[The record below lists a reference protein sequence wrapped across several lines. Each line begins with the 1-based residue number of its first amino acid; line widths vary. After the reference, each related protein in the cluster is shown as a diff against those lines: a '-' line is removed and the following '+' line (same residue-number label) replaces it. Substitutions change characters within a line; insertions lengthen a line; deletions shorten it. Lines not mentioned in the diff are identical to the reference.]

1 MNPMSDAKDGMRRMA
16 ISASWTMIG
25 VMMHVCAATAV
36 AQVAVKAGTLHTMG
50 PAGVIKDAVV
60 VVTDGKISAVGSA
73 ANTQIPQGFRVI
85 EAVLVTPGL
94 IDAHATVG
102 LTGIYNTKHDSDQIE
117 RSSPI
122 QPELRA
128 IDAYNP
134 QEKLIDWVRS
144 YGVTTVHTGHAP
156 GELVSGQSGIFKLKG
171 NTSDAAALVP
181 AFAVMATLDTS
192 SIKSGGSPG
201 TRAKQVA
208 MLREEL
214 IRAREFLA
222 KGEHEAEEPDE
233 KGDAKK
239 DDQQAG
245 KKSRGGADRRLR
257 TQSLAKVLKGELVLV
272 ITADRAQDIANA
284 LRLQKEFG
292 FKLMLDS
299 CAEAAQMKD
308 EIKQAGVPVIVHPM
322 MSRYNG
328 SKENASMETPMLL
341 RDAGITFAMQ
351 SGYEDYVPKV
361 RVVLL
366 EAAVAAAN
374 GLTFDQT
381 LASITTTPARLLG
394 IDKRVGSIEVGK
406 DGDLALYDGDPFEYT
421 SHCIGTIIDGVVMH
435 DKKQ

>member
-1 MNPMSDAKDGMRRMA
+1 MRNSHSNGWSARILIACASMA
-16 ISASWTMIG
+16 LSSLAI
-25 VMMHVCAATAV
+25 
-36 AQVAVKAGTLHTMG
+36 AQVAVKAATLYTMG
-50 PAGVIKDAVV
+50 PAGVLKDAVV
-60 VVTDGKISAVGSA
+60 VVKDGKITAIGPA
-73 ANTQIPQGFRVI
+73 ASTQIPQGLRVI
-85 EAVLVTPGL
+85 EAALVTPGL

-102 LTGIYNTKHDSDQIE
+102 LTGIYNTKHDSDQLE
-117 RSSPI
+117 RSSPV

-128 IDAYNP
+128 IDAFNP

-156 GELVSGQSGIFKLKG
+156 GELISGQSGIFKLRG
-171 NTSDAAALVP
+171 NTADAAAMVT

-192 SIKSGGSPG
+192 SIKSGGGSPG

-214 IRAREFLA
+214 IKAREFLA
-222 KGEHEAEEPDE
+222 RGGHDAKAEEEGDPNAPDAQSSE
-233 KGDAKK
+233 KKK
-239 DDQQAG
+239 RD
-245 KKSRGGADRRLR
+245 RGGSDRRLR
-257 TQSLAKVLKGELVLV
+257 TEALAKVLKGELVLV

-284 LRLQKEFG
+284 LRLHKEFG

-299 CAEAAQMKD
+299 CAEAAQMMD
-308 EIKQAGVPVIVHPM
+308 EIKAAGVPVIVHPM

-328 SKENASMETPMLL
+328 SKENASMETPKML

-366 EAAVAAAN
+366 EAAVGAAN
-374 GLTFDQT
+374 GLTFEQT

-421 SHCIGTIIDGVVMH
+421 THCIGTIIDGVVTN
-435 DKKQ
+435 DKPH

>member
-1 MNPMSDAKDGMRRMA
+1 MTRTANKVMLAVGFSVLCG
-16 ISASWTMIG
+16 WG
-25 VMMHVCAATAV
+25 VAAAH

-50 PAGVIKDAVV
+50 PAGTIQSAVV
-60 VVTDGKISAVGSA
+60 VVSDGKISAVGPA
-73 ANTQIPQGFRVI
+73 AVTQIPKGFRVL
-85 EAVLVTPGL
+85 EAALVTPGL

-102 LTGIYNTKHDSDQIE
+102 LTGIFNTKHDSDQIE
-117 RSSPI
+117 HSSPI

-134 QEKLIDWVRS
+134 QEKLIAWVRS

-156 GELVSGQSGIFKLKG
+156 GELISGQSGIFKLKG
-171 NTSDAAALVP
+171 NTSDAAAMVP

-222 KGEHEAEEPDE
+222 KGEHEA
-233 KGDAKK
+233 DAEDAPADGAEKK
-239 DDQQAG
+239 DHETA
-245 KKSRGGADRRLR
+245 KKSRGGAERRLR
-257 TQSLAKVLKGELVLV
+257 TESLAKVLRGELVLV

-292 FKLMLDS
+292 FRLMLDS

-308 EIKQAGVPVIVHPM
+308 EIKQSGVPVILHPL
-322 MSRYNG
+322 MSRYSG
-328 SKENASMETPMLL
+328 SKENASMETPMML

-366 EAAVAAAN
+366 EAAIAAAN

-394 IDKRVGSIEVGK
+394 IEKRVGSIEVGK

-421 SHCIGTIIDGVVMH
+421 THCIGTIIDGVVMH
-435 DKKQ
+435 DKPQ

>member
-1 MNPMSDAKDGMRRMA
+1 MQNVPRDIGNTKMTLTHSTLVFGATLGMM
-16 ISASWTMIG
+16 
-25 VMMHVCAATAV
+25 VAAAG
-36 AQVAVKAGTLHTMG
+36 AQVAVKAATLHTMG
-50 PAGVIKDAVV
+50 PAGTIKDAIVV
-60 VVTDGKISAVGSA
+60 VRDGKISAVGPA
-73 ANTQIPQGFRVI
+73 ASTQIPQGYRLI
-85 EAVLVTPGL
+85 EAAIVTPGL

-102 LTGIYNTKHDSDQIE
+102 LTGIYNTRHDSDQIE

-128 IDAYNP
+128 IDAFNP
-134 QEKLIDWVRS
+134 QEKLIEWVRS
-144 YGVTTVHTGHAP
+144 YGITTVHTGHAP
-156 GELVSGQSGIFKLKG
+156 GELISGQSGIFKLKG
-171 NTSDAAALVP
+171 NTSDAAAIVP

-222 KGEHEAEEPDE
+222 KGEHAAEDNID
-233 KGDAKK
+233 KGDVKK
-239 DDQQAG
+239 DDHDAG
-245 KKSRGGADRRLR
+245 KKSHAGDRRLR
-257 TQSLAKVLKGELVLV
+257 TESLAKVLKGELVLV

-284 LRLQKEFG
+284 LRLQQEFG

-299 CAEAAQMKD
+299 CAEATQMKD
-308 EIKQAGVPVIVHPM
+308 EIKKSGVPVIVHPL
-322 MSRYNG
+322 MSRYNA
-328 SKENASMETPMLL
+328 SKENASMETPMML

-361 RVVLL
+361 RVLL
-366 EAAVAAAN
+366 FEAAVAAAN

-394 IDKRVGSIEVGK
+394 IDKRVGSIEIGK

>member
-1 MNPMSDAKDGMRRMA
+1 MKTGYGLALLTTLGVFV
-16 ISASWTMIG
+16 SA
-25 VMMHVCAATAV
+25 AA
-36 AQVAVKAGTLHTMG
+36 AQVAVKAGTLYTMG
-50 PAGVIKDAVV
+50 PAGTVKDAVV
-60 VVTDGKISAVGSA
+60 VVTDGKISAVGPAGSV
-73 ANTQIPQGFRVI
+73 QIPKDFRVI
-85 EAVLVTPGL
+85 EAAIVTPGL

-128 IDAYNP
+128 IDAFNP
-134 QEKLIDWVRS
+134 QERLIDWVRS
-144 YGVTTVHTGHAP
+144 YGITTVHTGHAP
-156 GELVSGQSGIFKLKG
+156 GELISGQSGIFKLKG
-171 NTSDAAALVP
+171 NTADAAAMVP

-192 SIKSGGSPG
+192 SIKGGGSPG

-214 IRAREFLA
+214 IKAREFLA
-222 KGEHEAEEPDE
+222 KGSHDAAASAEPGKEESE
-233 KGDAKK
+233 KGKK
-239 DDQQAG
+239 DRAG
-245 KKSRGGADRRLR
+245 GDRRLR
-257 TQSLAKVLKGELVLV
+257 TEAMAKVLKGELVLV

-284 LRLQKEFG
+284 LRLQQEFG
-292 FKLMLDS
+292 FRLMLDS

-308 EIKQAGVPVIVHPM
+308 EIKKAGVPVIVHPL

-328 SKENASMETPMLL
+328 SKENASMETPAML
-341 RDAGITFAMQ
+341 RDAGITFAIQ

-366 EAAVAAAN
+366 EAAIAAAN
-374 GLTFDQT
+374 GLKFEES

-394 IDKRVGSIEVGK
+394 IDKRVGSLEIGK

-421 SHCIGTIIDGVVMH
+421 SHCIGTIIEGVVMH